1 MGPKLTL
8 KIAWGIFYRI
18 INLFIG
24 KSGGCK
30 SSI

>member
-1 MGPKLTL
+1 LTL
-8 KIAWGIFYRI
+8 KIDWGILFLI

-30 SSI
+30 SSILGP